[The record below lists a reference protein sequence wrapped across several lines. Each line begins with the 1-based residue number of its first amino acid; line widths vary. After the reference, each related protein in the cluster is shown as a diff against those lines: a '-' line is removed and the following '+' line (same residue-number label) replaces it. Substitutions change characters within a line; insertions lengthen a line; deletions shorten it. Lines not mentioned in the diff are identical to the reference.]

1 MRRESHQFGLGL
13 AEFEVRHSGR
23 DDLDTDEKFSPK
35 FKRYMQSQKDVR
47 GKRCEKVQL
56 TVKCRHEDVQGVGG

>member
-1 MRRESHQFGLGL
+1 MKRESNQFGLGL

-23 DDLDTDEKFSPK
+23 DDLDTDEKLSPK

-47 GKRCEKVQL
+47 GKKVQL
-56 TVKCRHEDVQGVGG
+56 TAKCRHEEVQGVGG